1 MKLTQ
6 LIKGLIPQNSIEE
19 DLHDL
24 VIKGIADSS
33 QEVEEG
39 FVFIAIKGYKD
50 DGHNHIAHAIQKG
63 ASLIVGEQ
71 ELEELPIP
79 YLRVENARM
88 ALGILSKNFY
98 GNPAS
103 GKLMIGITG
112 TNGKT
117 TTSYLVKHL
126 LEQNGI
132 TCSVMGTIQNIVNGT
147 SIKSANTTPSSL
159 ILQKLLAESH
169 DDAVVMEVSSHGL
182 TQHRIEG
189 IEFDVCMF
197 TNLHHEHLDYHG
209 SMESYYEAKSIL
221 FEHLKPTGTAIIN
234 TDDEWGKKLDLELR
248 AKEREVWSIGQAQ
261 HSRFRIESF
270 DMEHSTL
277 CLAGEEKTLIQ
288 SPMAGIHNIY
298 NSLMAYAAAL
308 AVGVKKDDILSSIK
322 NFPGVEGRFETSK
335 TGKGV
340 IVIVDYAHTPDAVFH
355 CLTTAK
361 EAGANQITH
370 IFGFRGDRDS
380 SKRREMIEI
389 TSNIS
394 DRYIITTDDLNS
406 VPAEEMQLHYIEL
419 NEQYG
424 NEKGLIQMDRTRAI
438 KDAIDSSSEGDWVV
452 ITGKGHEKYSHQFE
466 LPTESDKETVK
477 FMVEPP
483 SAE

>member
-71 ELEELPIP
+71 QLEELPIP

-132 TCSVMGTIQNIVNGT
+132 TCSVMGTIQNIVNGE

-189 IEFDVCMF
+189 IEFDICMF

-234 TDDEWGKKLDLELR
+234 TDDEWGEKLDRELR
-248 AKEREVWSIGQAQ
+248 AKGRDVWSIGQAQ

>member
-71 ELEELPIP
+71 QLEELPIP

-132 TCSVMGTIQNIVNGT
+132 TCSVMGTIQNIVNGE

-234 TDDEWGKKLDLELR
+234 TDDEWGEKLDRELR
-248 AKEREVWSIGQAQ
+248 AKGRDVWSIGQAQ

>member
-1 MKLTQ
+1 MKLIQ

-71 ELEELPIP
+71 QLEELPIP

-132 TCSVMGTIQNIVNGT
+132 TCSVMGTIQNIVNGE

-169 DDAVVMEVSSHGL
+169 DEAVVMEVSSHGL

-234 TDDEWGKKLDLELR
+234 TDDEWGEKLDRELR
-248 AKEREVWSIGQAQ
+248 AKGRDVWSIGQAQ

-270 DMEHSTL
+270 DMEYSTL

-419 NEQYG
+419 NERYG
-424 NEKGLIQMDRTRAI
+424 NKKGLIQMDRTRAI

>member
-132 TCSVMGTIQNIVNGT
+132 TCSVMGTIQNIVNGE

-189 IEFDVCMF
+189 IEFDICMF

-234 TDDEWGKKLDLELR
+234 TDDEWGEKLDRELR
-248 AKEREVWSIGQAQ
+248 AKGRDVWSIGQAQ

-452 ITGKGHEKYSHQFE
+452 ITGKGHEKYRHQFE

>member
-71 ELEELPIP
+71 QLEELPIP

-126 LEQNGI
+126 LEQIGI
-132 TCSVMGTIQNIVNGT
+132 TCSVMGTIQNIVNGE

-189 IEFDVCMF
+189 IEFDICMF

-234 TDDEWGKKLDLELR
+234 TDDEWGEKLDRELR
-248 AKEREVWSIGQAQ
+248 AKGRDVWSIGQAQ

-322 NFPGVEGRFETSK
+322 NFPGVEGRFEKSK

-452 ITGKGHEKYSHQFE
+452 ITGKGHEKYRHQFE

>member
-132 TCSVMGTIQNIVNGT
+132 TCSVMGTIQNIVNGE

-189 IEFDVCMF
+189 IEFDICMF

-234 TDDEWGKKLDLELR
+234 RDDEWGEKLDRELR
-248 AKEREVWSIGQAQ
+248 AKGRDVWSIGQAQ

>member
-63 ASLIVGEQ
+63 ASFIVGEQ
-71 ELEELPIP
+71 QLEELPIP

-132 TCSVMGTIQNIVNGT
+132 TCSVMGTIQNIVNGE

-234 TDDEWGKKLDLELR
+234 TDDEWGEKLDRELR
-248 AKEREVWSIGQAQ
+248 AKGRDVWSVGQAQ

-419 NEQYG
+419 NERYG
-424 NEKGLIQMDRTRAI
+424 NEKGLIQMDRTMAI

>member
-132 TCSVMGTIQNIVNGT
+132 TCSVMGTIQNIVNGE

-189 IEFDVCMF
+189 IEFDICMF

-234 TDDEWGKKLDLELR
+234 TDDEWGEKLDRELR
-248 AKEREVWSIGQAQ
+248 AKGRDVWSIGQAQ